1 MRAIYL
7 GLLVAIAGV
16 VLALAFLS
24 ASPHIHPSQTV
35 YLNTV
40 QSGCTAHLNQF
51 NCTLILS
58 SRLGALSTTQISGVI
73 INDTRARTS
82 VTSLGNGSFSVEADI
97 TLTTMGGG
105 LQDVNN
111 FPPSSSGAI
120 VVYLTDGTTVSAT
133 LPGEYRE

>member
-1 MRAIYL
+1 
-7 GLLVAIAGV
+7 
-16 VLALAFLS
+16 
-24 ASPHIHPSQTV
+24 
-35 YLNTV
+35 
-40 QSGCTAHLNQF
+40 
-51 NCTLILS
+51 
-58 SRLGALSTTQISGVI
+58 
-73 INDTRARTS
+73 
-82 VTSLGNGSFSVEADI
+82 LGNGSFSVEADI